1 MQRRILTN
9 ELKNITILMGKSF
22 SGKSTFLEIHNEYD
36 VVKTHTTRPKRETE
50 NGDEYYFE
58 DSDDPSKQN
67 QLAKRVYN
75 TVQGPWAYWTSSED
89 IQNLENPIL
98 ILDFKGTIELI
109 SGLYEEFG
117 DIILNKITILYINTP
132 LEELLYRAYNSE
144 RGKTEDINESVR
156 RLLSDIK
163 EFKKIDNILKND
175 PIKKGRINV
184 ENIVNVTQ
192 VMFDF
197 FYEEEVI
204 NGYKKK
210 SNT

>member
-1 MQRRILTN
+1 MNR
-9 ELKNITILMGKSF
+9 ITILMGKSF
-22 SGKSTFLEIHNEYD
+22 SGKSTFLEIHNDDYD
-36 VVKTHTTRPKRETE
+36 IVKTHTTRPIRKTE
-50 NGDEYYFE
+50 NGDEYFFE
-58 DSDDPSKQN
+58 NEEYVFTGKELSLRS
-67 QLAKRVYN
+67 YN
-75 TVQGPWAYWTSSED
+75 TVQGVFKYWTSSED
-89 IQNLENPIL
+89 IRNLENPIL

-117 DIILNKITILYINTP
+117 DIILNKINILYINTP

-144 RGKTEDINESVR
+144 RGKTEDLNESVR

-175 PIKKGRINV
+175 PIKNGRINV

-210 SNT
+210 SNN